1 MLEVDGLRKRYGDTV
16 ALDGVSLTVG
26 PGEMFGF
33 VGANGAGKTTTMRIV
48 MGVLA
53 ADGGEVRWKGRRA
66 GFETRRR
73 FGYMPEERGLYA
85 KMRVAE
91 QIEYFGMLGGM
102 GAEAARRS
110 SEALIERLGLT
121 ERRGDDVDS
130 LSLGNQQRVQLAV
143 ALIHEPEVLVLDE
156 PFSGLDPIAVDALAG
171 VLAER
176 TAAGVP
182 VVFSSHQLDLVE
194 RLCDSVGIIKAGR
207 MIAGGTVAE
216 LRARESRKRLR
227 IIVTGAEAGW
237 TDRLPGEIIA
247 KTDRPPHGDPAQA
260 GMAEERYDEV
270 ILTPVDDQEA
280 LRAASAAGRVQ
291 HFGWQEPSLAEIF
304 REVVA

>member
-16 ALDGVSLTVG
+16 ALDGVSLTVR

-48 MGVLA
+48 MGVLSS
-53 ADGGEVRWKGRRA
+53 DGGQVRWNGA
-66 GFETRRR
+66 QVGHETRRR

-85 KMRVAE
+85 KMRVGE
-91 QIEYFGMLGGM
+91 QIEYFGKLGGM
-102 GAEAARRS
+102 PPQAAKRS
-110 SEALIERLGLT
+110 ADELIERLSLT

-143 ALIHEPEVLVLDE
+143 ALIHDPELLVLDE

-171 VLAER
+171 VLTER
-176 TAAGVP
+176 KAAGVP

-207 MIAGGTVAE
+207 MIAGGTVEE

-227 IIVTGAEAGW
+227 IVVTGAAPGW
-237 TDRLPGEIIA
+237 ADLLPGEIV
-247 KTDRPPHGDPAQA
+247 
-260 GMAEERYDEV
+260 AETERTPEDGEWYDEV
-270 ILTPVDDQEA
+270 ILIPADDQEA
-280 LRAASAAGRVQ
+280 LRVAAQAGHVQ
-291 HFGWQEPSLAEIF
+291 HFAWQEPSLAEIF

>member
-1 MLEVDGLRKRYGDTV
+1 MLEIDGLRKRYGDVV
-16 ALDGVSLTVG
+16 ALDGVSLTVA

-48 MGVLA
+48 MGVLSS
-53 ADGGEVRWKGRRA
+53 DGGEVRWKGA
-66 GFETRRR
+66 PVGHDTRRR

-91 QIEYFGMLGGM
+91 QIEYFGRLGGM
-102 GAEAARRS
+102 SPEAARRS
-110 SEALIERLGLT
+110 AGDLIERLSLT

-143 ALIHEPEVLVLDE
+143 ALIHDPELLVLDE

-176 TAAGVP
+176 KAAGVP

-207 MIAGGTVAE
+207 LIAGGTVAE
-216 LRARESRKRLR
+216 LRARESRKLLR
-227 IIVTGAEAGW
+227 VVVTGAAPGW
-237 TDRLPGEIIA
+237 TDRLPGEIVS
-247 KTDRPPHGDPAQA
+247 KTDRPRHGTPDAYA
-260 GMAEERYDEV
+260 DDRYDEV
-270 ILTPVDDQEA
+270 ILMPTDDQEA
-280 LRAASAAGRVQ
+280 LRVAVQAGRVQ
-291 HFGWQEPSLAEIF
+291 HFAWQQPSLTEIF

>member
-1 MLEVDGLRKRYGDTV
+1 MLEIDGLRKRYGDLV
-16 ALDGVSLTVG
+16 ALDGAGFTVR

-48 MGVLA
+48 MGVLE
-53 ADGGEVRWKGRRA
+53 ADGGAVRWQGEPV
-66 GFETRRR
+66 GFATRRR

-91 QIEYFGMLGGM
+91 QIEYFGRLAGM
-102 GAEAARRS
+102 SPAEARS
-110 SEALIERLGLT
+110 SADELIERLTLT
-121 ERRGDDVDS
+121 ERRDDEVAG

-143 ALIHEPEVLVLDE
+143 ALVHRPELLVLDE

-194 RLCDSVGIIKAGR
+194 RLCDSIGIIKAGR
-207 MIAGGTVAE
+207 MVAGGTVAE
-216 LRARESRKRLR
+216 LRARESRKLLH
-227 IIVTGAEAGW
+227 IVVTGAAPGW
-237 TDRLPGEIIA
+237 TDRLPGEIVS
-247 KTDRPPHGDPAQA
+247 KTDRPPA
-260 GMAEERYDEV
+260 GESAETARYDEV
-270 ILTPVDDQEA
+270 VLVPSDDQEA
-280 LRAASAAGRVQ
+280 LRVAGQAGQVQ
-291 HFGWQEPSLAEIF
+291 HFGWQRPSLTEIF

>member
-1 MLEVDGLRKRYGDTV
+1 MLEVEGLRKRYGDTV
-16 ALDGVSLTVG
+16 ALDGVSLTVR
-26 PGEMFGF
+26 PGETFGF

-53 ADGGEVRWKGRRA
+53 ADAGQVRWNGGPA
-66 GFETRRR
+66 GFATRRR

-91 QIEYFGMLGGM
+91 QIEYFGRLGGM
-102 GAEAARRS
+102 RAPDARRS
-110 SEALIERLGLT
+110 AEALIERLGLAA
-121 ERRGDDVDS
+121 RRADEVDG

-143 ALIHEPEVLVLDE
+143 ALIHDPEVLVLDE

-176 TAAGVP
+176 AAAGAP

-207 MIAGGTVAE
+207 MVAQGTVAE

-227 IIVTGAEAGW
+227 VVVTGAEPGW
-237 TDRLPGEIIA
+237 IDRLPGEVVA
-247 KTDRPPHGDPAQA
+247 KTDRPHAAVPQGAGD
-260 GMAEERYDEV
+260 ERYDEV
-270 ILTPVDDQEA
+270 ILVPSDDQEA
-280 LRAASAAGRVQ
+280 LRVAASAGRVQ

>member
-1 MLEVDGLRKRYGDTV
+1 MLEVEGLEKRYGDTV
-16 ALDGVSLTVG
+16 ALDGVSLTVR

-48 MGVLA
+48 MGVLG
-53 ADGGEVRWKGRRA
+53 ADAGRVRWNGA
-66 GFETRRR
+66 PVGHDTRRR

-91 QIEYFGMLGGM
+91 QVEYFGRLSGM
-102 GAEAARRS
+102 AAPDARRS
-110 SEALIERLGLT
+110 ADALIERLGLAG
-121 ERRGDDVDS
+121 RRGDDVDS

-143 ALIHEPEVLVLDE
+143 ALIHDPEVLVLDE

-176 TAAGVP
+176 AAAGVP

-207 MIAGGTVAE
+207 MVAVGTVAE

-227 IIVTGAEAGW
+227 IVVAGAEAGW
-237 TDRLPGEIIA
+237 ADRLPGEIVA
-247 KTDRPPHGDPAQA
+247 KTDRSPLAA
-260 GMAEERYDEV
+260 AEEHGRYDEV
-270 ILTPVDDQEA
+270 ILVPTDDQEA
-280 LRAASAAGRVQ
+280 LRLATRAGRVQ
-291 HFGWQEPSLAEIF
+291 HFGWQEPGLADIF